1 MNIRQ
6 ELEKIIYERHVPL
19 IHAARAAEVNPVT
32 IRNILRLKEKK
43 INLKTEYL
51 LIKFIR
57 GYYERQ
63 QELGRI

>member
-1 MNIRQ
+1 MNIRE
-6 ELEKIIYERHVPL
+6 ELEKILYEHHVPL
-19 IHAARAAEVNPVT
+19 IHAARAAEVNHVT
-32 IRNILRLKEKK
+32 ISQILRLKEKK

-63 QELGRI
+63 QELGRL